1 MAYNQ
6 APGRGN
12 FPKTGNGLPDTFKQE
27 TDPPLQ
33 IAATNKFNE
42 GVKTYKEKLSK
53 TNQGRTDINV
63 NPSTSEA
70 SAKEFKRNVKE
81 EGGYTTITGSGGQ
94 VFRGR
99 TGMKATENAVKASA
113 KKVEDVNSRRMNN
126 ANTFNV
132 FAGVKDPSTYTESDK
147 KGLIQTGKALK
158 V

>member
-12 FPKTGNGLPDTFKQE
+12 FPKTGNGLPDTFRQD
-27 TDPPLQ
+27 TDPPTEITTTPKYTQGVETYQKKL
-33 IAATNKFNE
+33 TNE
-42 GVKTYKEKLSK
+42 
-53 TNQGRTDINV
+53 NQGRADIKI
-63 NPSTSEA
+63 NPTTSEA
-70 SAKEFKRNVKE
+70 SANKFKRNVKE